1 MVARD
6 IVVKAD
12 VFDQDVDFGRL
23 DWMLCYEARVF
34 EDQPCQ
40 VYEVVISETEN
51 GEVDVV
57 QIREDGRFFGLLRN
71 RYDLKDI

>member
-1 MVARD
+1 
-6 IVVKAD
+6 
-12 VFDQDVDFGRL
+12 
-23 DWMLCYEARVF
+23 MLCYEARVF